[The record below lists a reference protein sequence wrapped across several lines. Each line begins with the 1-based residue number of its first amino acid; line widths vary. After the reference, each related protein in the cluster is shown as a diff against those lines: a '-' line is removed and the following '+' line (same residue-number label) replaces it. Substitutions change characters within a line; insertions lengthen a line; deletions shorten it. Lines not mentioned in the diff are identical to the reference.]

1 MPKVSVII
9 PTYNRSCL
17 VKETVESILAQTE
30 PDLEVIIVDDGS
42 DDGTGNVLQ
51 SLTDSRVSYY
61 YKTNGGTASARNLGL
76 SKAVG
81 KYVAFL
87 DSDDF
92 WPENYLKVML
102 SHLENNSEFG
112 AAYSPI
118 TVVYPDG
125 SKVKSYKRPEGKSGW
140 ITLDLFRS
148 SFVWTSATV
157 IRKSVLENFWFDE
170 VLERSYE
177 DGDYFLRLSTRT
189 QYLFVDGVQAI
200 KREHSKNLS
209 RKTGVQPTRI
219 LVLERFYFSL
229 GRDKIVSAKIA
240 KRRISHGYRKVAE
253 AYRREAKWSAVIILY
268 KHAIKYRS
276 IDLRL
281 YLGIGQ
287 AWFLSR
293 KNDPNP
299 LWQMPEP
306 LTAIS

>member
-1 MPKVSVII
+1 
-9 PTYNRSCL
+9 
-17 VKETVESILAQTE
+17 
-30 PDLEVIIVDDGS
+30 
-42 DDGTGNVLQ
+42 
-51 SLTDSRVSYY
+51 
-61 YKTNGGTASARNLGL
+61 
-76 SKAVG
+76 
-81 KYVAFL
+81 
-87 DSDDF
+87 
-92 WPENYLKVML
+92 
-102 SHLENNSEFG
+102 LENNSEFG

-140 ITLDLFRS
+140 ITLDLFRN

-177 DGDYFLRLSTRT
+177 DGDYFLRLSTRI
-189 QYLFVDGVQAI
+189 QYLFVEGVQAI

-209 RKTGVQPTRI
+209 HKTGVQPTRI

-229 GRDKIVSAKIA
+229 GRDKIVPAKIA
-240 KRRISHGYRKVAE
+240 KRRISHAYRKVAE
-253 AYRREAKWSAVIILY
+253 AYRREAKRSAAIILY
-268 KHAIKYRS
+268 KHAIKYRP

-306 LTAIS
+306 LGESLGPNR